1 MLIAANAPIYIFRK
15 AKLQSNV
22 KKMKRNFFFTGSFWA
37 SCLII
42 LTLSVTNAT
51 AQKKLNVVVA
61 GLNHDHVY
69 QIMNSYQNAEIN
81 IIGIA
86 ESNSDLIDKFKKR
99 YKFPDSLF
107 SPNLTAL
114 LKKRKPDVV
123 LAYNAINDHLAV
135 VEAAAPLGI
144 SVMVE
149 KPLATTVKQ
158 AERMAFLARQ
168 HKIHLLTN
176 YETTWYPSNQQA
188 YIKVK
193 TNQEIGQIRKMVVHD
208 GHQGPKEI
216 NVSKEFLSWLT
227 DPVKN
232 GGGAIVDFGC
242 YGANLMTW
250 LMDGQAPIA
259 VTAITRQLK
268 KDVYPNV
275 DDDAT
280 ILLEYPG
287 ATGIIEASW
296 NWPFAIKDMEIF
308 GQSGY
313 IQAVNP
319 TTLRVKEKENAPYA
333 ISPATSLEATY
344 RDHLKYLSAL
354 LNNEIKP
361 GADLSSL
368 ENNIIVV
375 KILEAAKTS
384 AKTGRRVVIK

>member
-1 MLIAANAPIYIFRK
+1 
-15 AKLQSNV
+15 
-22 KKMKRNFFFTGSFWA
+22 MKRNFFSVGSFYA
-37 SCLII
+37 LCLMV
-42 LTLSVTNAT
+42 LTLSVTDAT

-81 IIGIA
+81 IVGIA
-86 ESNSDLIDKFKKR
+86 EGNTDLIDRFKKR
-99 YKFPDSLF
+99 YKLPDSLF
-107 SPNLTAL
+107 GPDLTTL

-176 YETTWYPSNQQA
+176 YETTWYASNQQA

-193 TNQEIGQIRKMVVHD
+193 TNKEIGQIRKMVVHD

-250 LMDGQAPIA
+250 LMDGKAPIA
-259 VTAITRQLK
+259 VTAVTRQLK

-313 IQAVNP
+313 VQAVNP
-319 TTLRVKEKENAPYA
+319 STLRIKEQENAPYTVT
-333 ISPATSLEATY
+333 PATTLPANYS
-344 RDHLKYLSAL
+344 DHIKYLSAL
-354 LNNEIKP
+354 LRNEIEP
-361 GADLSSL
+361 QADLSSL

-384 AKTGRRVVIK
+384 AKTGRRVIIK